1 MARNP
6 VWKKAQEMQAQLK
19 RDAVLAEAA
28 ALFNVKGYH
37 ATSLTEVADRL
48 MFTKTAIYY
57 YVKNKND
64 LLYHT
69 YMRSLDEIDQA
80 TLDAETNGE
89 NGLDKL
95 CQYVLSKAFV
105 HPEASA
111 LLNEIDAIE
120 DPKRRAELR
129 KRLRGANKRIADW
142 MEEGV
147 KDGSIGP
154 CDPDLAGRFVMGAFN
169 WMPRWI
175 GSSGKSIEEVTDYF
189 VSLIRKTL
197 APDHGQTA

>member
-6 VWKKAQEMQAQLK
+6 VWKKAQELQAQLK
-19 RDAVLAEAA
+19 KDAVLAEAA
-28 ALFNVKGYH
+28 ALLNEKGYH
-37 ATSLTEVADRL
+37 STTLTEVADRL
-48 MFTKTAIYY
+48 GFTKTAIYY

-80 TLDAETNGE
+80 TRDAEDKGA

-95 CQYVLSKAFV
+95 CEYVQSKAFV

-111 LLNEIDAIE
+111 LLNEIDAVE
-120 DPKRRAELR
+120 DLKRRAELR
-129 KRLRGANKRIADW
+129 KRLQGANKRIAIW
-142 MEEGV
+142 IEEGME
-147 KDGSIGP
+147 DGSIAP
-154 CDPDLAGRFVMGAFN
+154 CEPDLAGRFIMGAFN

-175 GSSGKSIEEVTDYF
+175 GSYDKPIEEVTDYF
-189 VSLIRKTL
+189 VALIRKTL
-197 APDHGQTA
+197 AP

>member
-6 VWKKAQEMQAQLK
+6 VWKKAQELQAQLK
-19 RDAVLAEAA
+19 KDAVLTEAA
-28 ALFNVKGYH
+28 ALFNEKGYH
-37 ATSLTEVADRL
+37 STSLTEVADRL
-48 MFTKTAIYY
+48 GFTKTAIYY

-69 YMRSLDEIDQA
+69 YMRSLDEIELA
-80 TLDAETNGE
+80 TRDAETKGE

-95 CQYVLSKAFV
+95 CEYVLSKAFV

-111 LLNEIDAIE
+111 LLNEIDAVE
-120 DPKRRAELR
+120 DSKRRAELR
-129 KRLRGANKRIADW
+129 KRLRGANKRIAAW
-142 MEEGV
+142 IEEGV
-147 KDGSIGP
+147 QDGSVAP

-175 GSSGKSIEEVTDYF
+175 GSYDKSIEEVTDYF
-189 VSLIRKTL
+189 VDLIRKTL
-197 APDHGQTA
+197 APC

>member
-6 VWKKAQEMQAQLK
+6 VWKKAQELQAQLK

-28 ALFNVKGYH
+28 ALFNEKGYH
-37 ATSLTEVADRL
+37 STSLTEVADRL
-48 MFTKTAIYY
+48 GFTKTAIYY

-69 YMRSLDEIDQA
+69 YMQSLDEIDRA
-80 TLDAETNGE
+80 TQDAETNGD
-89 NGLDKL
+89 NGLEKL

-111 LLNEIDAIE
+111 LLNEVYAVE
-120 DPKRRAELR
+120 NPKRRAELR
-129 KRLRGANKRIADW
+129 KRLRGANKRIAVW
-142 MEEGV
+142 IEEGV
-147 KDGSIGP
+147 EDGSIAP

-175 GSSGKSIEEVTDYF
+175 NSSGKSVDDVTDYF
-189 VSLIRKTL
+189 VGLIRKTL
-197 APDHGQTA
+197 AP

>member
-19 RDAVLAEAA
+19 KDAVLAEAA

-48 MFTKTAIYY
+48 KFTKTAIYY

-64 LLYHT
+64 LLYQT
-69 YMRSLDEIDQA
+69 YLKSLDEIDQA
-80 TLDAETNGE
+80 TVDAETNGS
-89 NGLDKL
+89 NGLEKL
-95 CQYVLSKAFV
+95 CQYVQSKAFV

-120 DPKRRAELR
+120 NSKLRDEVR
-129 KRLRGANKRIADW
+129 KRLTGANKRIAVW
-142 MEEGV
+142 IRQGV
-147 KDGSIGP
+147 EDGSIAP
-154 CDPDLAGRFVMGAFN
+154 CDPDLAGRYVMGAFN

-175 GSSGKSIEEVTDYF
+175 GSYERSIEEVTEYF

-197 APDHGQTA
+197 APE

>member
-1 MARNP
+1 
-6 VWKKAQEMQAQLK
+6 V
-19 RDAVLAEAA
+19 
-28 ALFNVKGYH
+28 
-37 ATSLTEVADRL
+37 
-48 MFTKTAIYY
+48 
-57 YVKNKND
+57 
-64 LLYHT
+64 
-69 YMRSLDEIDQA
+69 RSLDEIDQA
-80 TLDAETNGE
+80 TLDAESKGE

-129 KRLRGANKRIADW
+129 KRLRGANERIADW
-142 MEEGV
+142 IEAGIE
-147 KDGSIGP
+147 DGSIAP
-154 CDPDLAGRFVMGAFN
+154 CDPYLAGRFVMGAFN

-175 GSSGKSIEEVTDYF
+175 ESSGKSIEEVTDYF

-197 APDHGQTA
+197 APDHSQTA

>member
-6 VWKKAQEMQAQLK
+6 VWKKAQELQAQLK

-28 ALFNVKGYH
+28 ALFNQKGYH

-48 MFTKTAIYY
+48 KFTKTAIYY

-69 YMRSLDEIDQA
+69 YMRSLNEIDQA
-80 TLDAETNGE
+80 TVDAETKGE
-89 NGLDKL
+89 DGLDKL
-95 CQYVLSKAFV
+95 CQYVQSKAFV

-111 LLNEIDAIE
+111 MLNEVDAIE

-129 KRLRGANKRIADW
+129 KRLRGANRRIAEW
-142 MEEGV
+142 ISEGV
-147 KDGSIGP
+147 EDGSIAP
-154 CDPDLAGRFVMGAFN
+154 CDPDLAGRFVMGPFN
-169 WMPRWI
+169 WMARWI
-175 GSSGKSIEEVTDYF
+175 DSHDKSIEEVTAYF
-189 VSLIRKTL
+189 VELTRKTL
-197 APDHGQTA
+197 APVKG

>member
-6 VWKKAQEMQAQLK
+6 VWKKAQELQAQLK
-19 RDAVLAEAA
+19 KDAVLAEAA
-28 ALFNVKGYH
+28 ALFNQKGYH
-37 ATSLTEVADRL
+37 ATSLNEVAERL
-48 MFTKTAIYY
+48 KFTKTAIYY

-69 YMRSLDEIDQA
+69 YVQSLNEIDQA
-80 TLDAETNGE
+80 TKDAEE
-89 NGLDKL
+89 NGANGLEKI
-95 CQYVLSKAFV
+95 CQYVQSKAFV
-105 HPEASA
+105 HPQASA

-120 DPKRRAELR
+120 NPKRREELR
-129 KRLRGANKRIADW
+129 KRLRGANKRIANW
-142 MEEGV
+142 ITEGV
-147 KDGSIGP
+147 ADGSIAP

-175 GSSGKSIEEVTDYF
+175 GSYEKPIEEVTDYF

-197 APDHGQTA
+197 APEP

>member
-19 RDAVLAEAA
+19 REAVLAEAA
-28 ALFNVKGYH
+28 ALFNSKGYH

-48 MFTKTAIYY
+48 GCTKTAIYY

-64 LLYHT
+64 LLFHT
-69 YMRSLDEIDQA
+69 YMHALDEIDQA
-80 TLDAETNGE
+80 TQDAESKGTNGME
-89 NGLDKL
+89 KL
-95 CQYVLSKAFV
+95 CEYVLSDAFV

-111 LLNEIDAIE
+111 LLSEVDAIE
-120 DPKRRAELR
+120 DAKRQAILR
-129 KRLRGANKRIADW
+129 KRLSGANERIARW
-142 MEEGV
+142 IAEGV
-147 KDGSIGP
+147 EDGSIAP

-175 GSSGKSIEEVTDYF
+175 GSSDKTIEEATNYF
-189 VSLIRKTL
+189 VTLIRKTL
-197 APDHGQTA
+197 AP

>member
-6 VWKKAQEMQAQLK
+6 VWKKAQELQAQLK

-28 ALFNVKGYH
+28 ALFNEKGYH
-37 ATSLTEVADRL
+37 STSLTEVADRL
-48 MFTKTAIYY
+48 KFTKTAIYY

-69 YMRSLDEIDQA
+69 YMQSLDEIDQA
-80 TLDAETNGE
+80 TKDAETKGE

-95 CQYVLSKAFV
+95 CEYVLSKAFV

-111 LLNEIDAIE
+111 LLNEIDAVE

-129 KRLRGANKRIADW
+129 KRLRVANKRIATW
-142 MEEGV
+142 MEEGIE
-147 KDGSIGP
+147 DGSVAA

-175 GSSGKSIEEVTDYF
+175 GSSDKTIEEVTDYF
-189 VSLIRKTL
+189 VTLIRKTL
-197 APDHGQTA
+197 APA

>member
-6 VWKKAQEMQAQLK
+6 VWKKAQELQAQLK
-19 RDAVLAEAA
+19 RNAVLAEAA
-28 ALFNVKGYH
+28 ALFNEKGYH
-37 ATSLTEVADRL
+37 STSLTEVADRL
-48 MFTKTAIYY
+48 GFTKTAIYY

-69 YMRSLDEIDQA
+69 YMQSLDEIDRA
-80 TLDAETNGE
+80 TRDAETNGD
-89 NGLDKL
+89 NGLEKL

-111 LLNEIDAIE
+111 LLNDIDAVE
-120 DPKRRAELR
+120 NPRRRAELR
-129 KRLRGANKRIADW
+129 KRLRGANKRIAVW
-142 MEEGV
+142 IEEGV
-147 KDGSIGP
+147 EDGSIAP

-175 GSSGKSIEEVTDYF
+175 NSSGKSIDDVTDYF
-189 VSLIRKTL
+189 VGLIRKTL
-197 APDHGQTA
+197 AP